1 MSAPTETFP
10 RVRTRVSPDLP
21 ERRVLLP
28 DGPAQ
33 NGKESA
39 YCLVEELEN
48 TRQVRFKGDPR
59 IWEWAGVYEHLVKRL
74 LRGNAPAALARLLRR
89 SLDRA
94 SMPPDQIRSVL
105 LGAGNAWAA
114 SALRDEGVG
123 SVVCVDAWMAAAAA
137 AERDYRDAFDAY
149 LVLDMRRLSEAQR
162 DQLMEFDFNCLVSVD
177 ALGADE
183 PAPNA
188 FTEAFNLLAPGGWIA
203 LHLGEE
209 SVSGEIESRFARVV
223 LHMIASGAFD
233 VETRER
239 YRHRLTTGGEPIY
252 HHAFIGRKI
261 RDFDPGEPQ

>member
-10 RVRTRVSPDLP
+10 RVRTRVSQDLP
-21 ERRVLLP
+21 ERRVYLP

-39 YCLVEELEN
+39 YCLVEELDS

-89 SLDRA
+89 ALDRA
-94 SMPPDQIRSVL
+94 SMPPEHIRSVL

-114 SALRDEGVG
+114 SELRDVGIG
-123 SVVCVDAWMAAAAA
+123 SVVCVDAWTAAAAA
-137 AERDYRDAFDAY
+137 AERDYRDAFASY
-149 LVLDMRRLSEAQR
+149 LVLDMRRLSESQR

-177 ALGADE
+177 PLGADE

-188 FTEAFNLLAPGGWIA
+188 FTEAFNLLAPGGWVA
-203 LHLGEE
+203 LHLSEE
-209 SVSGEIESRFARVV
+209 SASGEVESRFARVV
-223 LHMIASGAFD
+223 LHMIAGGAFE

-239 YRHRLTTGGEPIY
+239 YRHRLTTGGEPTY
-252 HHAFIGRKI
+252 HHALIGRKI